1 MIPVETVIRK
11 LIVEY
16 EFVVLPGFGALLS
29 HQVPV
34 SFDMDAGIFS
44 PPVKKLAFNEF
55 LKLDDGLLANYI
67 SRHEQ
72 ISHLEAVVYVKRYI
86 DRLRAMLQSRG
97 AAKIDGIGQFSSNI
111 EGKLVFDPNTE
122 RHFKDEWYGF
132 GNVNASLC
140 QTNGLTLRPDLAK
153 HAVAEH
159 VEIVEEG
166 AEKEVSISWWRW
178 SAAAMLVGL
187 VAYFSLFFVSVNSE
201 NKSTLNPFAG
211 LFESKSE
218 TALVKTDKVN
228 TPEAVV
234 KSVPLE
240 ASDSLSK
247 GSDSG
252 IVDLPVGPIA
262 TVNSVSEKV
271 VESNAAII
279 TEGKFF
285 VIAGAFKGNK
295 QANVLLGQLRKKG
308 FEDALLLPA
317 DQYNNRV
324 KVAVRSYVFETD
336 AYAASKRLKDVI
348 GEIGWVYEKK

>member
-34 SFDMDAGIFS
+34 SFDTDAGIFS

-72 ISHLEAVVYVKRYI
+72 ISHLEAVVYVKRYTE
-86 DRLRAMLQSRG
+86 RLRAMLQSRG

-132 GNVNASLC
+132 RNINASLC
-140 QTNGLTLRPDLAK
+140 QTNGVTLRSDFAK

-218 TALVKTDKVN
+218 AVLVKTDKAN
-228 TPEAVV
+228 TPTVVV
-234 KSVPLE
+234 KSVPLG

-247 GSDSG
+247 GLDSG
-252 IVDLPVGPIA
+252 IVDLPVSPIA
-262 TVNSVSEKV
+262 TVNSVHEV
-271 VESNAAII
+271 VKSNAAII

-324 KVAVRSYVFETD
+324 KVAVRSYEFETD